1 MKRPLRGNGI
11 PFRGQTEGITCGG
24 FTMTMNR
31 QGWTND
37 LLGAS
42 LVVALALACSCA
54 QTAPGGV
61 ALPPE
66 IEAALNRLK
75 AAAWDDDDMGFGSGG
90 AMESHLRRNK
100 PFMRPLLEYA
110 KVSDHNLEGL
120 AEYVLASQMAFAR
133 RFAPGS
139 HLDNEVVTRTTYDK
153 GSEPEYGLS
162 IEAYLLLQMA
172 ELRRSASFLRRVLT
186 VLHEVVL
193 AMSYLSEQRILHR
206 QLVSPEE
213 IERQKRGHGGMLP
226 TSMGDQ
232 VVWYCEQFMTRQA
245 VFSSGYLPETAL
257 AVIANY
263 QRWRSG
269 AVARAAPA
277 GLLPVLHQHTIMSYV
292 KALAEALPE
301 SEAGEGRGK

>member
-1 MKRPLRGNGI
+1 
-11 PFRGQTEGITCGG
+11 
-24 FTMTMNR
+24 
-31 QGWTND
+31 
-37 LLGAS
+37 LGAS

-139 HLDNEVVTRTTYDK
+139 RLDDEVVTRTTYDK

-162 IEAYLLLQMA
+162 IEAYLLLQMV
-172 ELRRSASFLRRVLT
+172 EFRMSASFLRRVLT

-193 AMSYLSEQRILHR
+193 AMSYLSEQQILHR
-206 QLVSPEE
+206 QLVPPQE
-213 IERQKRGHGGMLP
+213 IEKTTRERG
-226 TSMGDQ
+226 
-232 VVWYCEQFMTRQA
+232 VVLTTPGAQIAWYCEQFMTRQA

-257 AVIANY
+257 AVVANY
-263 QRWRSG
+263 QRWRG
-269 AVARAAPA
+269 RTATVRFTM
-277 GLLPVLHQHTIMSYV
+277 LHQHTTMSYV

-301 SEAGEGRGK
+301 SRAGEGPRK

>member
-1 MKRPLRGNGI
+1 
-11 PFRGQTEGITCGG
+11 
-24 FTMTMNR
+24 
-31 QGWTND
+31 
-37 LLGAS
+37 LGAS

-75 AAAWDDDDMGFGSGG
+75 GAAWDDDDMGFGSGG

-162 IEAYLLLQMA
+162 IEAYLLLQMV
-172 ELRRSASFLRRVLT
+172 EFRMSASFLRRVLT

-193 AMSYLSEQRILHR
+193 AMSYLAEQQILHR
-206 QLVSPEE
+206 QLVPPQE
-213 IERQKRGHGGMLP
+213 IEKTTRERG
-226 TSMGDQ
+226 
-232 VVWYCEQFMTRQA
+232 VVLTTPGAQIAWYCEQFMTRQA

-257 AVIANY
+257 AVVANY
-263 QRWRSG
+263 QRWRG
-269 AVARAAPA
+269 RTATVRFTM
-277 GLLPVLHQHTIMSYV
+277 LHQHTTMSYV

-301 SEAGEGRGK
+301 SRAGEGPRK

>member
-1 MKRPLRGNGI
+1 MMNGGDGPTMSPRRWMNV
-11 PFRGQTEGITCGG
+11 PF
-24 FTMTMNR
+24 
-31 QGWTND
+31 
-37 LLGAS
+37 APS
-42 LVVALALACSCA
+42 LVVALACSCA

-66 IEAALNRLK
+66 IEAALDRLK
-75 AAAWDDDDMGFGSGG
+75 DAASDSPGFLSGG
-90 AMESHLRRNK
+90 SMESYLRTNK

-110 KVSDHNLEGL
+110 KVSDDNPEML
-120 AEYVLASQMAFAR
+120 AEYVLASQEAFAR

-139 HLDNEVVTRTTYDK
+139 HLDDEVVARTTYDR
-153 GSEPEYGLS
+153 GTAPEYGLT

>member
-139 HLDNEVVTRTTYDK
+139 RLDDEVVTRTTYDK

-162 IEAYLLLQMA
+162 IEAYLLLQMV
-172 ELRRSASFLRRVLT
+172 EFRMSASFLRRVLT
-186 VLHEVVL
+186 VLHEVVV
-193 AMSYLSEQRILHR
+193 AMSYLAEQQILHR
-206 QLVSPEE
+206 QLVPPQE
-213 IERQKRGHGGMLP
+213 IEKTTRERG
-226 TSMGDQ
+226 
-232 VVWYCEQFMTRQA
+232 VVLTTPGAQIAWYCEQFMTRQA

-257 AVIANY
+257 AVVANY
-263 QRWRSG
+263 QRWRG
-269 AVARAAPA
+269 RTATVRFTM
-277 GLLPVLHQHTIMSYV
+277 LHQHTTMSYV

-301 SEAGEGRGK
+301 SRAGEGPRK

>member
-139 HLDNEVVTRTTYDK
+139 RLDDEVVTRTTYDK

-162 IEAYLLLQMA
+162 IEAYLLLQMV
-172 ELRRSASFLRRVLT
+172 EFRMSASFLRRVLT
-186 VLHEVVL
+186 VLHEGVL
-193 AMSYLSEQRILHR
+193 AMSYLSEQQILHR
-206 QLVSPEE
+206 QLVPPQE
-213 IERQKRGHGGMLP
+213 IEKTTRERG
-226 TSMGDQ
+226 
-232 VVWYCEQFMTRQA
+232 VVLTTPGAQIAWYCEQFMTRQA

-257 AVIANY
+257 AVVANY
-263 QRWRSG
+263 QRWRG
-269 AVARAAPA
+269 RTATVRFTM
-277 GLLPVLHQHTIMSYV
+277 LHQHTTMSYV

-301 SEAGEGRGK
+301 SRAGEGPRK

>member
-172 ELRRSASFLRRVLT
+172 ELRGSASFLRRVLT
-186 VLHEVVL
+186 VLHEVVV
-193 AMSYLSEQRILHR
+193 AMSYLAEQQILHR
-206 QLVSPEE
+206 QLVPPQE
-213 IERQKRGHGGMLP
+213 IEKTTRERG
-226 TSMGDQ
+226 
-232 VVWYCEQFMTRQA
+232 VVLTTPGAQIAWYCEQFMTRQA

-257 AVIANY
+257 AVVANY
-263 QRWRSG
+263 QRWRG
-269 AVARAAPA
+269 RTATVRFTM
-277 GLLPVLHQHTIMSYV
+277 LHQHTTMSYV

-301 SEAGEGRGK
+301 SRAGEGPRK

>member
-162 IEAYLLLQMA
+162 IEAYLLLQMV
-172 ELRRSASFLRRVLT
+172 EFRMSASFLRRVLT

-193 AMSYLSEQRILHR
+193 AMSYLSEQQILHR
-206 QLVSPEE
+206 QLVPPQE
-213 IERQKRGHGGMLP
+213 IEKTTRERG
-226 TSMGDQ
+226 
-232 VVWYCEQFMTRQA
+232 VVLTTPGAQIAWYCEQFMTRQA

-257 AVIANY
+257 AVVANY
-263 QRWRSG
+263 QRWRG
-269 AVARAAPA
+269 RTATVRFTM
-277 GLLPVLHQHTIMSYV
+277 LHQHTTMSYV

-301 SEAGEGRGK
+301 SRAGEGPRK